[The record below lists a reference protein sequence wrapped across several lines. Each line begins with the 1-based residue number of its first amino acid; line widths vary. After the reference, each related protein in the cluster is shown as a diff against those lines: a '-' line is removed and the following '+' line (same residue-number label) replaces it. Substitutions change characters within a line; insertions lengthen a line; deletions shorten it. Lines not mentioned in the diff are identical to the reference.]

1 MRKTN
6 VVLFAATGL
15 LAASAIHAQTLPAAP
30 APAPAATV
38 APAVPV
44 APMDD
49 AVATQLEKLQ
59 TEVMLLKAQTAR
71 AQAQADLDKASGVG
85 ASGGTSAIGMP
96 AVKAIYGR
104 GGALSATLR
113 LNSGG
118 VMDAR
123 IGDSVPGGYRVSR
136 ISAGTVTFSK
146 GGREFRTGL
155 TADMP
160 ALPTMQGNG
169 LMVAPPLPDRS

>member
-6 VVLFAATGL
+6 VVLLAATGL
-15 LAASAIHAQTLPAAP
+15 LAASAIHAQTLPTAPAANP
-30 APAPAATV
+30 APAT
-38 APAVPV
+38 PV

-85 ASGGTSAIGMP
+85 VAGGTSAIGMP

-113 LNSGG
+113 LGSGG

-123 IGDSVPGGYRVSR
+123 VGDSVPGGYRVTR

-155 TADMP
+155 TADVP
-160 ALPTMQGNG
+160 ALSAMQDNG
-169 LMVAPPLPDRS
+169 LMVAPPLPNRS